1 MIEFH
6 PDDMDPREVYFLL
19 TAAVVPRPIAWVS
32 TISASGQRN
41 LAPHSYYNA
50 CSTNPPI
57 VHFTQSR
64 AKDSIRNV
72 LETGG
77 FVVNV
82 VSDQL
87 GPQMRITAAEFPP
100 EEDEFVWADLEAA
113 DSVVVRPPRVASALI
128 ALECKLRQ
136 IVVMG
141 EGRMAFGDVVHVHV
155 ADQVW
160 RDGRID
166 FSALKPVGRLG
177 ASEYITVADTYRLDL
192 PEKIASVAA
201 DHRRRFEEGPIGGV
215 RPSP

>member
-6 PDDMDPREVYFLL
+6 PADMDPREVYFLL

-32 TISASGQRN
+32 TVSASGVRN

-64 AKDSIRNV
+64 DKDSSRNAA
-72 LETGG
+72 ETGE

-82 VSDQL
+82 VSHEL
-87 GPQMRITAAEFPP
+87 GPPMRITAGEFPP

-113 DSVVVRPPRVASALI
+113 DSVVVRPPRVATALI
-128 ALECKLRQ
+128 ALECRLRQ
-136 IVVMG
+136 IITMG
-141 EGRMAFGDVVHVHV
+141 EGRMVFGDVVHIHV
-155 ADQVW
+155 AEQVW

-166 FSALKPVGRLG
+166 FEALRPVGRLG
-177 ASEYITVADTYRLDL
+177 ASNYVSVTDVYRLDL
-192 PEKIASVAA
+192 PEEIAAVVG
-201 DHRRRFEEGPIGGV
+201 DHRRRFAEGPIKTNLD
-215 RPSP
+215 P